1 MKIAYYVRVLAN
13 KPSRLSLLYMVQ
25 VKVIML
31 VHNVQGWTFLNDGKV
46 GIDKMEQSQL
56 EIEEYLAELREIAKA
71 ISDAHQP
78 ITKIDH
84 SQYWCIA
91 GSEMEWK

>member
-1 MKIAYYVRVLAN
+1 
-13 KPSRLSLLYMVQ
+13 
-25 VKVIML
+25 ML

-56 EIEEYLAELREIAKA
+56 EIEEYLAELREEEYFAELREIAKA